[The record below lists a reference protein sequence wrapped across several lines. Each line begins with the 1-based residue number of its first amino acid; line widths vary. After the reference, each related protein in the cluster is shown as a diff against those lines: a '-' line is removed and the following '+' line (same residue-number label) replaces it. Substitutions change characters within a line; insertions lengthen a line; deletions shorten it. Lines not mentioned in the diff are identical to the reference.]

1 MATSPDNPG
10 DPTLNTGFLRYLP
23 EKFSRGILS
32 LQGILLISVSIAS
45 GFQGIFGMTWLK
57 FPILAGMILFSLLV
71 AISGSRVIRVFLVLG
86 LLCFPLTFQYAE
98 DAWHTL
104 NEGAVRA
111 QLFLSFITAIMVLRE
126 PAFRSQLLQA
136 AGNIIVRQRQG
147 RRVLMLLLGS
157 HLFGLMMNMGSVVL
171 LGSIASSRDRE
182 KATAGHRYSQQQSAL
197 AIIQGFVTTML
208 WSPLSLALVVVLS
221 QVPGVTSSMITPFGL
236 LGVLLLFTL
245 SFAVSQLEVWLRHN
259 SPELVSERTEGA
271 DVRGSRYFL
280 KILMRVI
287 LLVVAIFSVITVLSL
302 VASVPVPVAVTL
314 AIPVIT
320 LVWLMIQSHGDIAVC
335 FRGPVANA
343 IFRTLPSQS
352 SEVGILLVAG
362 FMGPVLVAL
371 MPSADINAFLQSHHT
386 SPGMIVL
393 AAFFA
398 IVAGGVLAVNP
409 LISVTIAL
417 GVLADPL
424 ALGIN
429 PLLLALSILVA
440 WAIAS
445 ALSPYTG
452 VTIVTASMFGVKSTT
467 LALVWNRLFGIIALT
482 VCAGVI
488 LIFGELTAIPI
499 P

>member
-1 MATSPDNPG
+1 MATSPDSS
-10 DPTLNTGFLRYLP
+10 DDSALNTGFLRYLP
-23 EKFSRGILS
+23 ERFSRGIIS
-32 LQGILLISVSIAS
+32 LQGILLISMAIAS

-57 FPILAGMILFSLLV
+57 FPVLAGLILFSLLV

-98 DAWHTL
+98 DPWHTL

-171 LGSIASSRDRE
+171 LGSIASSHDRE
-182 KATAGHRYSQQQSAL
+182 KATAGHSYSQRQSAL
-197 AIIQGFVTTML
+197 AIIQGFVTTMM

-221 QVPGVTSSMITPFGL
+221 QVQGVTSSMITPLGL
-236 LGVLLLFTL
+236 LSVLIFLAL
-245 SFAVSQLEVWLRHN
+245 SFAVSQLEVWLRRN
-259 SPELVSERTEGA
+259 KPESVLEVEEDA
-271 DVRGSRYFL
+271 RGGGSFH

-287 LLVVAIFSVITVLSL
+287 LLVVTIFSAITALSTG
-302 VASVPVPVAVTL
+302 ASVPVPVAVTL

-320 LVWLMIQSHGDIAVC
+320 LVWLMIQCNGDIGVC
-335 FRGPVANA
+335 FRGPVANV
-343 IFRTLPSQS
+343 IFRTLPLQS

-371 MPSADINAFLQSHHT
+371 MPTADINAFLHSHHT
-386 SPGMIVL
+386 PPGMIVL

-398 IVAGGVLAVNP
+398 IVVGGVLAVNP

-417 GVLADPL
+417 GVLADPM
-424 ALGIN
+424 ALGIH
-429 PLLLALSILVA
+429 PLFLALSILGA

-467 LALVWNRLFGIIALT
+467 LALVWNRLFGLIALT
-482 VCAGVI
+482 VCAGLI
-488 LIFGELTAIPI
+488 LIFGELTAMPI

>member
-10 DPTLNTGFLRYLP
+10 DPALNTGYLRYLP

-32 LQGILLISVSIAS
+32 LQGFLLISITIAS

-57 FPILAGMILFSLLV
+57 FPILAGMILFSMLV
-71 AISGSRVIRVFLVLG
+71 AISGSRVIRVFLLLG
-86 LLCFPLTFQYAE
+86 LLCFPLTFHYVE
-98 DAWHTL
+98 DAWRTL
-104 NEGAVRA
+104 DEGAVRA
-111 QLFLSFITAIMVLRE
+111 QLFLSFIAAIMVLRE

-136 AGNIIVRQRQG
+136 AGKIIVQQRQG
-147 RRVLMLLLGS
+147 RRVFMLLLGS

-171 LGSIASSRDRE
+171 LGSIASSQRME
-182 KATAGHRYSQQQSAL
+182 GTTGTSYSQQQSAL

-236 LGVLLLFTL
+236 LGVLLLFAL
-245 SFAVSQLEVWLRHN
+245 SFAVSQLEVWLRRN
-259 SPELVSERTEGA
+259 NPEAVSERAEGT
-271 DVRGSRYFL
+271 DVRGGRYFL

-287 LLVVAIFSVITVLSL
+287 LLVVAIFSVITALSL

-320 LVWLMIQSHGDIAVC
+320 LVWLMIQSHGDIADC
-335 FRGPVANA
+335 FRGPVASA

-371 MPSADINAFLQSHHT
+371 MPTADINAFLQSHHT
-386 SPGMIVL
+386 PPGVIVL

-398 IVAGGVLAVNP
+398 IVAGGLLAINP

-467 LALVWNRLFGIIALT
+467 LALVWNRLFGVIALT
-482 VCAGVI
+482 VCAGLI

>member
-1 MATSPDNPG
+1 MATSPDSPG

-32 LQGILLISVSIAS
+32 LQGILLISMCLAS
-45 GFQGIFGMTWLK
+45 GFQGIFGLTWLK

-71 AISGSRVIRVFLVLG
+71 AISGSRVIRIFLVLG

-98 DAWHTL
+98 DVWHTL

-111 QLFLSFITAIMVLRE
+111 QLFMSFITAIMVLRE

-147 RRVLMLLLGS
+147 RRVLMLLMGS

-171 LGSIASSRDRE
+171 LSSIASSRDRE
-182 KATAGHRYSQQQSAL
+182 KGATGHSIAQRQSAL
-197 AIIQGFVTTML
+197 AIVHGFVATMM

-221 QVPGVTSSMITPFGL
+221 QVQGVTSSMITPLGL
-236 LGVLLLFTL
+236 LGVLFFLAL
-245 SFAVSQLEVWLRHN
+245 SFAVSQLEVRLRRHR
-259 SPELVSERTEGA
+259 PELASTEQEETEMRGGA
-271 DVRGSRYFL
+271 SFL

-287 LLVVAIFSVITVLSL
+287 LLVVVIFSTITAVSL
-302 VASVPVPVAVTL
+302 GASVSVPVAVTL
-314 AIPVIT
+314 AIPLIT
-320 LVWLMIQSHGDIAVC
+320 FVWLMIQAHGDLGIC
-335 FRGPVANA
+335 LRGPLANT

-371 MPSADINAFLQSHHT
+371 MPTADINAFLHSHHT
-386 SPGMIVL
+386 PPGVIVL
-393 AAFFA
+393 VAFFA
-398 IVAGGVLAVNP
+398 IVAGGVVAINP
-409 LISVTIAL
+409 LISVTIVL
-417 GVLADPL
+417 GVLADPT
-424 ALGIN
+424 ALGIH
-429 PLLLALSILVA
+429 PLYLALSILGA
-440 WAIAS
+440 WVVGS
-445 ALSPYTG
+445 SLSPYTS

-467 LALVWNRLFGIIALT
+467 LALVWNRLFGAIALT
-482 VCAGVI
+482 VCAGLI
-488 LIFGELTAIPI
+488 FIFGELTAIPI